1 MTLYDAT
8 ETNWLHR
15 GSLKWD
21 RLEKGREEISGV
33 MQVLC
38 YLQWLMVMF
47 IFSNINGTL
56 HLRVGLLWL
65 FSGKRVHLPIQETWF
80 RPLCREDPLEE
91 EMATHSSILAWEIPW
106 IAERGKL

>member
-56 HLRVGLLWL
+56 HLEWG
-65 FSGKRVHLPIQETWF
+65 FSGCSAVKESTCQF
-80 RPLCREDPLEE
+80 RRHGFDSC
-91 EMATHSSILAWEIPW
+91 AGKIPW
-106 IAERGKL
+106 RRKWQPTPVFLPGKSQG